1 MAVVTSPRGDLRQK
15 VTNDKHLHFTVNSL
29 YHNKAANPKIRSPTD
44 YKDDHIHI
52 TSPPVH

>member
-15 VTNDKHLHFTVNSL
+15 VTNDKHLHFTVNVCM
-29 YHNKAANPKIRSPTD
+29 HNKAANPKIRSPTD